1 MQFGP
6 FEILRPLG
14 RGGMAETFLAVR
26 RGHEGFQR
34 EVCLKRV
41 LPERAAEPG
50 FVRLFQRE
58 ARFAARLS
66 HPHIAQ
72 VFEFGCD
79 EDAWWMSLEYVPG
92 GDLRSLLKQLG
103 QPLPVDLTLVL
114 ALDVL
119 EALACAHDHVVD
131 GQAAGLVHRDVS
143 PSNILLDLQGN
154 FKLADF
160 GIAKPTHR
168 DRIKGETGFTTTTG
182 TVKGKAA
189 YMAPEQALGKTV
201 DGRADLWSVGV
212 ILYEALSGA
221 RPFDGPSD
229 LAIMM
234 AASLGQREPLAK
246 VAPHVPVDLCVIVEK
261 FLAPNPD
268 NRYATAVDA
277 IDAFGNR
284 PSPINGRRRLAEMTT
299 ALRRHAS
306 EAPIAEPDPGATRT
320 IYDPAQLAS
329 MLPELPETAARPSA
343 TAEPGNTPSPPIEPT
358 PVGMASPSPTTPRQP
373 RRWLPTLVMMAG
385 IAGVAVV
392 GWAFATRETMNP
404 GPTATPI
411 VVPPALVTAPA
422 ETPTPPVLPE
432 TLARGVLAPALAAEP
447 DAASSVAPEAATTPT
462 RPGRRTGRDEQP
474 AQQPPTLPSAPTTA
488 TTPATTAATG
498 SLRVTAF
505 PWGDVSVDGTGVGRC
520 PVMVNLPVG
529 THRVVISAGSNSV
542 TRTVRI
548 TEGHRE
554 EIDIDFES
562 PAP

>member
-131 GQAAGLVHRDVS
+131 GQPAGLVHRDVS

-234 AASLGQREPLAK
+234 AASLGQREPLSK
-246 VAPHVPVDLCVIVEK
+246 VAPHVPADLCVIVEK

-268 NRYATAVDA
+268 NRYANAGDA
-277 IDAFGNR
+277 IDALGNR

-299 ALRRHAS
+299 ALRRHAA
-306 EAPIAEPDPGATRT
+306 EAPITAPEPDPGATRT

-329 MLPELPETAARPSA
+329 MLPETTARPSA
-343 TAEPGNTPSPPIEPT
+343 AAKPRDTPTPPIEAKPIAT
-358 PVGMASPSPTTPRQP
+358 VTAQTSPTKARRP
-373 RRWLPTLVMMAG
+373 RRWLPTVVMLVGVAS
-385 IAGVAVV
+385 VAVV
-392 GWAFATRETMNP
+392 GWAFATREGPTLP
-404 GPTATPI
+404 GPITTTPLTSPV
-411 VVPPALVTAPA
+411 VVPTAVAATVTPSADTLV
-422 ETPTPPVLPE
+422 
-432 TLARGVLAPALAAEP
+432 RGVLTPTVADEP
-447 DAASSVAPEAATTPT
+447 DAAVPDVASNPTRPARRGGREERTGQPAPTSAATAPTTTPT
-462 RPGRRTGRDEQP
+462 P
-474 AQQPPTLPSAPTTA
+474 AVA
-488 TTPATTAATG
+488 TAAG

-505 PWGDVSVDGTGVGRC
+505 PWGDVSVDGTRVGRC

-529 THRVVISAGSNSV
+529 THRVVISAGNDSV

-548 TEGHRE
+548 TEGNRE
-554 EIDIDFES
+554 EIDVDFEA

>member
-119 EALACAHDHVVD
+119 EALACAHDHVID
-131 GQAAGLVHRDVS
+131 GQPAGLVHRDVS

-189 YMAPEQALGKTV
+189 YMAPEQALGKIV

-246 VAPHVPVDLCVIVEK
+246 VAPHVPADLCAIVEK

-268 NRYATAVDA
+268 NRYATAVEA
-277 IDAFGNR
+277 IDALGNR

-299 ALRRHAS
+299 ALRRHAA
-306 EAPIAEPDPGATRT
+306 EAPIVAPEPDPGATRT

-329 MLPELPETAARPSA
+329 MLPETAARPSA
-343 TAEPGNTPSPPIEPT
+343 AAKPRDTPHVEAKPVATVTAQTP
-358 PVGMASPSPTTPRQP
+358 AQAP
-373 RRWLPTLVMMAG
+373 RRWLPTVVLMMG
-385 IAGVAVV
+385 IASVGAV
-392 GWAFATRETMNP
+392 GWAFATREAAVAP
-404 GPTATPI
+404 VTATPLAPS
-411 VVPPALVTAPA
+411 PPALATAPPA
-422 ETPTPPVLPE
+422 TPPLPPVAPD
-432 TLARGVLAPALAAEP
+432 TLARGMATPLVEVPDAATPLVVEPELAPA
-447 DAASSVAPEAATTPT
+447 T
-462 RPGRRTGRDEQP
+462 RPGRRPTRDARP
-474 AQQPPTLPSAPTTA
+474 AQPVSAPSAPTPP
-488 TTPATTAATG
+488 TTPPAAMG

-505 PWGDVSVDGTGVGRC
+505 PWGDVSVDGTRVGRC
-520 PVMVNLPVG
+520 PVMLDLPVG
-529 THRVVISAGSNSV
+529 THRVVISGGANSV

-548 TEGHRE
+548 TEGRRE
-554 EIDIDFES
+554 EVDIDFES
-562 PAP
+562 ASP

>member
-119 EALACAHDHVVD
+119 EALACAHDHIID
-131 GQAAGLVHRDVS
+131 GQPAGLVHRDVS

-234 AASLGQREPLAK
+234 AASLGQREPLSK
-246 VAPHVPVDLCVIVEK
+246 VAPHVPADLCVIVEK

-268 NRYATAVDA
+268 NRYANAGDA
-277 IDAFGNR
+277 IDALGNR

-299 ALRRHAS
+299 ALRRHAA
-306 EAPIAEPDPGATRT
+306 EAPITAPEPDPGATRT

-329 MLPELPETAARPSA
+329 MLPETAARPSA
-343 TAEPGNTPSPPIEPT
+343 TAKPRDTPSPAIEAKPIAT
-358 PVGMASPSPTTPRQP
+358 VTAQTSPVTRQP
-373 RRWLPTLVMMAG
+373 RRWLPTVVMLV
-385 IAGVAVV
+385 GVASVAAV
-392 GWAFATRETMNP
+392 GWAFATRETAAPP
-404 GPTATPI
+404 GPMTATSLTPTVVVPTTVAATATPTAPF
-411 VVPPALVTAPA
+411 VPDTLVRGILAPAAEEPDASVPEVASTPTRTPRRGGREERPTPTPAATAPA
-422 ETPTPPVLPE
+422 TAAPTPP
-432 TLARGVLAPALAAEP
+432 AA
-447 DAASSVAPEAATTPT
+447 AAI
-462 RPGRRTGRDEQP
+462 
-474 AQQPPTLPSAPTTA
+474 
-488 TTPATTAATG
+488 G

-505 PWGDVSVDGTGVGRC
+505 PWGDVSVDGARVGRC

-529 THRVVISAGSNSV
+529 THRVVISAGTDSV

-548 TEGHRE
+548 TEGNRE
-554 EIDIDFES
+554 EIDIDFE
-562 PAP
+562 APTP